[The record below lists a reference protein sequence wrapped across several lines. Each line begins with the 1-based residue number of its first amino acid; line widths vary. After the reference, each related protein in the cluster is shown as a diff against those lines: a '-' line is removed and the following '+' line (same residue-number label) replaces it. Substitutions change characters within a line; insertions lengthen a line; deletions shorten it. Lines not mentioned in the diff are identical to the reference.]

1 MSKSFALLVQSF
13 HHIVKMSYIPYVI
26 GALLL
31 CSNLATSQE
40 SPNLSVYGNV
50 PGLSASPYYSFRVKE
65 HESEKWLD
73 TFALVTECTLEKYCN
88 TTGFYENL
96 RDWSNTY
103 INFEMKSGAQ
113 IDIEITKLEGAIAK
127 AVVHPIKAAQ
137 QCTVQD
143 GKAIVSITETGLFT
157 VDINGQMDDQ
167 DTGLTPEGQFYD
179 GPPIHTLTIFANP
192 FIEDKPSLEDDGV
205 WAVAPGEYAPSE
217 GDWHTLYFMPGL
229 HDIGLNF
236 PLHKEWFDN
245 YALANNKLT
254 FITIPKVLLSA
265 NNIIHVFT
273 EQELLFTRRYCC
285 LWNYE

>member
-1 MSKSFALLVQSF
+1 MSKSFALVMQSK
-13 HHIVKMSYIPYVI
+13 HQRVKMPFMSYVI

-31 CSNLATSQE
+31 CGNLATSQE

-65 HESEKWLD
+65 HESEEWLD

-88 TTGFYENL
+88 TTGYYENL
-96 RDWSNTY
+96 KDWSNTY
-103 INFEMKSGAQ
+103 INFEMKSGVK
-113 IDIEITKLEGAIAK
+113 IDIEITKLFEGDIEK
-127 AVVHPIKAAQ
+127 AVVHPIKAAK

-143 GKAIVSITETGLFT
+143 GKAIVSIRETGLFT

-167 DTGLTPEGQFYD
+167 DTGKTPEGPFYD

-192 FIEDKPSLEDDGV
+192 FIEDKPSEEDDGV
-205 WAVAPGEYAPSE
+205 RKVSPGEEAPSE

-236 PLHKEWFDN
+236 PLHKEWFDHHYN
-245 YALANNKLT
+245 SICSIK
-254 FITIPKVLLSA
+254 
-265 NNIIHVFT
+265 
-273 EQELLFTRRYCC
+273 
-285 LWNYE
+285 